1 MTTTLLEIG
10 DERVRHMEA
19 LEALLV
25 EIGGDVSDE
34 EVDAAITAWLQ
45 EADAPLK
52 EKLDAYGA
60 VIREKELRAAARNA
74 EADRLGGLATVD
86 LNAAKRMKDRL
97 RWFFEAH
104 DLQRMETDRFRFTL
118 ASNGGKAP
126 IELAEKDPSKLP
138 EWARRVKVEPDVEAI
153 RTRLEQGE
161 DLEFARIGIRGKHLR
176 IA

>member
-1 MTTTLLEIG
+1 MSMTLLEIG
-10 DERVRHMEA
+10 DERARHMEA
-19 LEALLV
+19 LEALLT

-34 EVDAAITAWLQ
+34 DVDAALTAWLA

-52 EKLDAYGA
+52 DKLDAYGA

-74 EADRLGGLATVD
+74 EAERLGGLAAVD
-86 LNAAKRMKDRL
+86 LNAVKRMKDRL

-104 DLQRMETDRFRFTL
+104 ELQKVETDRFRFTL

-126 IELAEKDPSKLP
+126 IDLAVKDASKLP
-138 EWARRVKVEPDVEAI
+138 EWARRVKVEPDLEAI
-153 RTRLEQGE
+153 RSRLERGE
-161 DLEFARIGIRGKHLR
+161 ELEFASLAERGRHLR